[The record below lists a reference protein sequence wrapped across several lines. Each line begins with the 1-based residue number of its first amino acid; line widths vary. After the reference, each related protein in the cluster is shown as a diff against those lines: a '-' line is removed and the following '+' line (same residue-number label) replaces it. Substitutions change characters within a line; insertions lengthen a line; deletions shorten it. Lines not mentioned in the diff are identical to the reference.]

1 MSRKELLAELDRSF
15 AELERAI
22 EGLAHEQM
30 LQRWYGE
37 DGGAWSVRDILAHI
51 TGWHHEMDDALERIA
66 RGERPTPEGVD
77 YSDANTWNA
86 RFVETWASASP
97 EAMTAELVK
106 SKELFVEAA
115 MQVPE
120 EKFEEGRAAYRI
132 LTTTGTNHYREHA
145 PPIRA
150 WREKTGI

>member
-1 MSRKELLAELDRSF
+1 MGRKELLAELDRSF

-22 EGLAHEQM
+22 DGLSHEQ
-30 LQRWYGE
+30 LLIKWYG
-37 DGGAWSVRDILAHI
+37 DWCVYDICSHI
-51 TGWHHEMDDALERIA
+51 IGWHHEMDDALERIA

-77 YSDANTWNA
+77 YSDADSWNA
-86 RFVETWASASP
+86 RFVETWRQSSG
-97 EAMTAELVK
+97 EAVLEELRV
-106 SKELFVEAA
+106 SKDLFVEAA
-115 MQVPE
+115 RQVPE

-150 WREKTGI
+150 WREKTGV

>member
-15 AELERAI
+15 AELEHAI
-22 EGLAHEQM
+22 QGLTHEQM

-37 DGGAWSVRDILAHI
+37 EWSVSDILAHI
-51 TGWHHEMDDALERIA
+51 TGWHHEMDDALERTA

-77 YSDANTWNA
+77 YGDSDSWNA
-86 RFVETWASASP
+86 RFVETWRQSSG
-97 EAMTAELVK
+97 EAVLEELRV
-106 SKELFVEAA
+106 SKDLFVEAA
-115 MQVPE
+115 RQVPE

-145 PPIRA
+145 PEIRA
-150 WREKTGI
+150 WREKVGI